1 MLEFWF
7 KFIQGMGMKEHSW
20 SQCAIKTYF
29 SKEYYCD
36 DTVF

>member
-7 KFIQGMGMKEHSW
+7 KFIQGMGMKEDS
-20 SQCAIKTYF
+20 AIKTYF